1 MSSLRDIE
9 LFLEDAE
16 KELYAEPMS
25 GITNST
31 RNANDSVDD
40 QIDSFLIKFE
50 EDSIVAEEEEL
61 MESLSNMDLKIFLE
75 QDDPD
80 NPAEDAEAAE
90 GDEIDVAVNREES
103 EPSEPQDPTGSER
116 MGSDE
121 GEDPPMLPLDV
132 DTFTKKV
139 ARLVMNAETLLDVK
153 TVIVNRALNY
163 LTENYDEQHAKR
175 MLETLDQ
182 QFDFNIDDPGKPP
195 EAPYAVGA
203 YAGGTGGLGGG

>member
-9 LFLEDAE
+9 LFLEDVE
-16 KELYAEPMS
+16 KELYAEPMNN
-25 GITNST
+25 ITDST
-31 RNANDSVDD
+31 RNANDSADD

-50 EDSIVAEEEEL
+50 EDSIIAEEEEL

-75 QDDPD
+75 QD
-80 NPAEDAEAAE
+80 NPAKDAEAAE
-90 GDEIDVAVNREES
+90 GDEIGVAVDREES
-103 EPSEPQDPTGSER
+103 EPSKPQDPTGSER
-116 MGSDE
+116 MGSEE
-121 GEDPPMLPLDV
+121 GEDPPMLPIDV